1 MRVIEKHILLVN
13 VVDKTLRKDVTHLTG
28 PCYVLENFPS
38 KGFAFQLVDNDIQ
51 SLATNVF
58 RLVSFLCEKSIAHNL
73 FLTTGKSFGADCSDT
88 LRVFVWARHSTFGAK
103 EEFAFN
109 PAMCELAGHL
119 LIKEE
124 ADFETVNEDQV
135 SDLLHSIT
143 RPYYDGVRP
152 QLAALYASQA

>member
-1 MRVIEKHILLVN
+1 VRIAATLYESSSGPVIQLSVQFYFFSL
-13 VVDKTLRKDVTHLTG
+13 DFYFFRSCSYSP
-28 PCYVLENFPS
+28 PCCV
-38 KGFAFQLVDNDIQ
+38 A
-51 SLATNVF
+51 
-58 RLVSFLCEKSIAHNL
+58 
-73 FLTTGKSFGADCSDT
+73 
-88 LRVFVWARHSTFGAK
+88 GAK

-143 RPYYDGVRP
+143 RPYYDRVRP